1 MLSRRS
7 FLTVPAATAGA
18 LAVVGAGT
26 RPALAGV
33 ADLYAALDDL
43 RLRNGLPV
51 LQANSAMASVAQNWT
66 SSMVGTEVLAHNPSY
81 STQIP
86 PGWNA
91 AGENVGWAYSDS
103 QLHDAWVASAGHLA
117 NMVSPYYTSVGM
129 GRAQGVDYRIWGTQ
143 DFAGYRGAVTGGAT
157 PGVFGYRTAYGEA
170 AVRAFDGSLGPEI
183 NLGGR
188 LLDDPA
194 VVTRGGGVIEVYGR
208 GTNGRIYTRSGTL
221 GGSWSAWTSIGAAV
235 FTSAPAA
242 LFSGGAVHLYL
253 RDEVGALARVTSS
266 SPGVFAA
273 PETIG
278 GYLLAGT
285 GPAVATDAGQPVVA
299 LLGGNRALYV
309 IAHGGTAFTNLGGAG
324 LGVTAITVN
333 NRALFIVRGT
343 NGAAYSHANVTGGWF
358 KIGGVMISAPLSATS
373 STGMP
378 TLFVVGSN
386 GRMYSHALAP
396 MASPWAV
403 AF

>member
-1 MLSRRS
+1 VTVTLSRRS

-18 LAVVGAGT
+18 LAVAGVRP
-26 RPALAGV
+26 RPARAAV

-43 RLRNGLPV
+43 RLRNGLPP
-51 LQANSAMASVAQNWT
+51 LQPNSAIASVAQNWT
-66 SSMVGTEVLAHNPSY
+66 ISMVGTGVLAHNPSY

-86 PGWNA
+86 PGWNS

-103 QLHDAWVASAGHLA
+103 QLHDAWVGSAGHLA
-117 NMVSPYYTSVGM
+117 NMISPNYTSVGM
-129 GRAQGVDYRIWGTQ
+129 GRVQGVDYRIWGTQ
-143 DFAGYRGAVTGGAT
+143 DFGGYQGAATGGAT

-170 AVRAFDGSLGPEI
+170 AVRAFGNSLGPEV
-183 NLGGR
+183 NLGGQ
-188 LLDDPA
+188 LLEDPT
-194 VVTRGGGVIEVYGR
+194 VVTRGGGVLEVYGR
-208 GTNGRIYTRSGTL
+208 GTNGRIYTRSGTI
-221 GGSWSAWTSIGAAV
+221 GGAWSAWASIGAAV

-242 LFSGGAVHLYL
+242 LYTGGAVHLYL
-253 RDEVGALARVTSS
+253 RDEAGALARVTSA

-273 PETIG
+273 PERIG
-278 GYLLAGT
+278 GYLLDGT

-299 LLGGNRALYV
+299 VLGGNRALYT
-309 IAHGGTAFTNLGGAG
+309 IAHGATTFTG

-343 NGAAYSHANVTGGWF
+343 NGAAYSHGNVPGNWF

-378 TLFVVGSN
+378 TLFVVGGN
-386 GRMYSHALAP
+386 GRMYSHKLAP
-396 MASPWAV
+396 MSSPWAI